1 MMHGGEGRNGEKVEG
16 EGGGILG
23 TQEPSDRLYHC
34 GGEYWYWL
42 DSL

>member
-1 MMHGGEGRNGEKVEG
+1 MGGEGRNGEKVEG